1 MAQESRLVVVID
13 SQNAERNARNLGNEL
28 VSIERKGE
36 FASKS
41 MDSLSVATRALAG
54 HMAGLVTVGAAI
66 SKMDTYTGLQNRL
79 KLVTNNQAELNKAT
93 EDTFQIAQKT
103 YSAWD
108 SVLQVYQRFS
118 DNAKTLNLTMDDTA
132 RLTETVSKAVAISGA
147 SAEAADAALVQFGQ
161 ALASG
166 TLRGEELNSVMEQTP
181 ALAKA
186 IAKGMGIT
194 VGELRSVAAE
204 GKITSQEIVKALR
217 NVQDEVDALFAKT
230 DITIGQSLTLLNNEI
245 TKFVGEAGKGS
256 GAAQALSGSIQLLAN
271 NLNLIADSAFAIGIG
286 LMTKAVLTKTVAVQ
300 ASIAA
305 STKQVFATI
314 AERNAN
320 IAAAKAEV
328 ESALAEA
335 QSTQVTLTNIKATH
349 AQIMA
354 EIELEKVRLKAQITE
369 QGRTATITRMAQ
381 LGRLQAQ
388 VALEVAAAETAQSAS
403 SARLSAALT
412 AQSVATSRL
421 ALAKSALMA
430 IFSPM
435 GLAIAA
441 TAASFY
447 LLSSSSDEVKESL
460 ATQSD
465 SVSDLTDKYIKLN
478 TVQALTE
485 GVRLRKEIEQQNDAI
500 DDASGAIK
508 RFAYI
513 QKELFKLSGSDYED
527 YQNAIKSIATGA
539 SDAGDL
545 LKKMISSGRFSQTQI
560 DKLIEFSSAVA
571 ESKNKIEQGNTALKL
586 LNATSGQHVEVT
598 AESIK
603 QLTIQTNLTKVA
615 TQNFTDM
622 KTQMLDSLR
631 AQVEFIR
638 LNGGSE
644 EQVKSLNKV
653 IQAYSLNQISATDAV
668 SKFNSTAKV
677 PVDNIKKLQE
687 YAIKTDQSKIALNQ
701 ANAELKKQNDL
712 RNEYLKQHQTVLGA
726 QQGETNELNNQVAA
740 QEKLNKLRDNANK
753 DNLKNDFLIKNTKA
767 FGGGE
772 KGLDKARAASE
783 FYTDNKIPMTRSLT
797 GQEYAIFEAW
807 YKKQKEV
814 KDLQE
819 SISES
824 TRKQTKEVEKQTK
837 EAAKQAVLLAG
848 NDEKSRNMLR
858 VYLAFRN
865 AGLGDKQARVM
876 TAQVGRET
884 DFRNEA
890 MFGSHKDANNGYTNT
905 GFLSWQKSRSTKLM
919 QSLQG
924 QGVLDKNGKIQ
935 QTQDA
940 LDAMAKHAV
949 QEAMTDKS
957 YSKSKAALLNDDLDY
972 RSLERIVA
980 KNLVGWDYDGKKL
993 GKAKASQHLAK
1004 QDSYY
1009 NQLSK
1014 ILGDNPEA
1022 VSKAIGDLSK
1032 LEDEAYKARAKTLEE
1047 VKQLQATY
1055 DSETVARS
1063 KKREEEI
1070 NKATILG
1077 QSNLIPKI
1085 NERYDAEDKLAQKQ
1099 FDFEVNGYKWTEEQ
1113 KLDYTYETNSLRLVA
1128 EGKLSEDQRKVA
1140 LDGLKLQKQQELGLL
1155 KLAQEQRLFQARLS
1169 LLSETQAMQERYRL
1183 EREEIH
1189 KNTKLSIEERQK
1201 LIALSKAN
1209 QDKETRDKVNNAV
1222 QNWGGI
1228 QADMNGTGEFFRQ
1241 DQERFSRLNAANDL
1255 ADSQFAATDLNEQ
1268 NSLDGLNAQFEA
1280 GLIKQ
1285 QDYENQKTAIIQAA
1299 QDQRNQIAAEHAKNV
1314 QDIEDK
1320 YQQDRLNTQIA
1331 FGGQMMGS
1339 LTSMFGSMF
1348 GEQSKAYKI
1357 MFAADKA
1364 YAIAAAGIAIQ
1375 QNIAAASKA
1384 GFPLNIPLI
1393 AGAVAQGASIIAN
1406 IRAIKDQGFAD
1417 GGYTGSGRK
1426 YEPAGIVHKGEVVWS
1441 QEDIK
1446 RWGGVGLVENMR
1458 KSANPEAF
1466 INNHAINNTSA
1477 ENVFNRSFLSSKA
1490 FNDNQNISNI
1500 FNRPTRENQI
1510 IVNAFKPSKDA
1521 ASRSEDVQSITNQ
1534 YAGNNTSFSEVLDK
1548 SIQSSKS
1555 FNASK
1560 SIISSLSN
1568 SKVLNSN
1575 VSNSTVQNAEKE
1587 LLKEVSIFKDNG
1599 FADGGYTGK
1608 GKKYEIAGAVHKGEI
1623 VWSQDD
1629 IKKWGG
1635 VDKVEQMRRATSPE
1649 SFVSN
1654 YAQNHTTFESILNR
1668 ANQSS
1673 RIFNQSKEISN
1684 IFNKSVQDDQI
1695 IYKGNGNVP
1704 TSATSDL
1711 YHDGKVY
1718 FSSNGLVQDRSNLDD
1733 VQDFTLGRTSR
1744 PQAEIMPSIEP
1755 STPTINFKIEVINQ
1769 VSGATVEAEQLD
1781 EQTVRIIVTD
1791 ELDKQLPR
1799 KVPKLVSDQIA
1810 NPNST
1815 ISRSLTENTTARR
1828 NRT

>member
-1 MAQESRLVVVID
+1 MAQESRLVIVID
-13 SQNAERNARNLGNEL
+13 AKNAERNARNLSNEL
-28 VSIERKGE
+28 DSIERKGD
-36 FASKS
+36 FATKS
-41 MDSLSVATRALAG
+41 MDALSVATRQLAG
-54 HMAGLVTVGAAI
+54 YMAGLVTVSAAI

-79 KLVTNNQAELNKAT
+79 KLVTSSQVELNQALK
-93 EDTFQIAQKT
+93 DTFNIAQVT
-103 YSAWD
+103 GQAWD
-108 SVLQVYQRFS
+108 STAQVYQRFA
-118 DNAKTLNLTMDDTA
+118 DNAKRLGITLQQTSS
-132 RLTETVSKAVAISGA
+132 LTETVAKAIAISGGSAA
-147 SAEAADAALVQFGQ
+147 SAEAALVQFGQ

-166 TLRGEELNSVMEQTP
+166 VLRGEEFNSIAEQAP
-181 ALAKA
+181 GLLKA
-186 IAKGMGIT
+186 IATGLDTNIGQLRGM
-194 VGELRSVAAE
+194 AAE
-204 GKITSQEIVKALR
+204 GKLTADVVVKSLERAK
-217 NVQDEVDALFAKT
+217 VSVDELFGKT
-230 DITIGQSLTLLNNEI
+230 DFTIGNSLTMLNNSI
-245 TKFVGEAGKGS
+245 TQFIGEAGKGS
-256 GAAQALSGSIQLLAN
+256 GAAQALSGSIQVLAN
-271 NLNLIADSAFAIGIG
+271 NLDLIANSAFAMGIG
-286 LMTKAVLTKTVAVQ
+286 LMTKAVLTKTVAVK

-305 STKQVFATI
+305 SAQQVIANI

-668 SKFNSTAKV
+668 DKFNSTAKV
-677 PVDNIKKLQE
+677 PAENIKGLQD
-687 YAIKTDQSKIALNQ
+687 YATKTDQSKIALNQ

-740 QEKLNKLRDNANK
+740 QEKLNKLRENANK
-753 DNLKNDFLIKNTKA
+753 SMLDDQYWINNYMRNKQLLGEAKAKDFADFTLNW
-767 FGGGE
+767 
-772 KGLDKARAASE
+772 R
-783 FYTDNKIPMTRSLT
+783 
-797 GQEYAIFEAW
+797 
-807 YKKQKEV
+807 KENNIGREV
-814 KDLQE
+814 ILSKEQLQILQE
-819 SISES
+819 QWQMHLRVAAIRDEA
-824 TRKQTKEVEKQTK
+824 TNATKEQNKALRQ
-837 EAAKQAVLLAG
+837 QAVLLAG
-848 NDEKSRNMLR
+848 NNERVRNMLR
-858 VYLAFRN
+858 VYQAFRN

-890 MFGSHKDANNGYTNT
+890 MFGSHKDENNGYTNT

-1022 VSKAIGDLSK
+1022 ASKAIGDLSK
-1032 LEDEAYKARAKTLEE
+1032 FEDEAYKARAKTLEE

-1077 QSNLIPKI
+1077 QTDLIPKI
-1085 NERYDAEDKLAQKQ
+1085 KERFDAEEKLAQKQ

-1113 KLDYTYETNSLRLVA
+1113 KLEYTKETSALRLVA
-1128 EGKLSEDQRKVA
+1128 EGKLSKEQLDIAKEGLDQQYQHELELINLTKAARQSAYDQANLKALQELKQERDILAAPIGQRAGLSLQFGERNALSENDATLINKGDEAKMKLKQKEIDQLEYNKRIEDAVRIHEENKFKIQEEYAQKYQ
-1140 LDGLKLQKQQELGLL
+1140 DLQKGQYESQL
-1155 KLAQEQRLFQARLS
+1155 QIWSS
-1169 LLSETQAMQERYRL
+1169 LLNQGQSVWSNLTQSVKDA
-1183 EREEIH
+1183 
-1189 KNTKLSIEERQK
+1189 S
-1201 LIALSKAN
+1201 
-1209 QDKETRDKVNNAV
+1209 
-1222 QNWGGI
+1222 
-1228 QADMNGTGEFFRQ
+1228 
-1241 DQERFSRLNAANDL
+1241 
-1255 ADSQFAATDLNEQ
+1255 
-1268 NSLDGLNAQFEA
+1268 
-1280 GLIKQ
+1280 
-1285 QDYENQKTAIIQAA
+1285 
-1299 QDQRNQIAAEHAKNV
+1299 
-1314 QDIEDK
+1314 
-1320 YQQDRLNTQIA
+1320 
-1331 FGGQMMGS
+1331 
-1339 LTSMFGSMF
+1339 
-1348 GEQSKAYKI
+1348 GEQSKRYKT
-1357 MFAADKA
+1357 MFAMQQAF
-1364 YAIAAAGIAIQ
+1364 AIASTIVSAHLAAAQTTADITLPFVGKVPAASAILGFGYAQ
-1375 QNIAAASKA
+1375 AGMIAAQTIA
-1384 GFPLNIPLI
+1384 GF
-1393 AGAVAQGASIIAN
+1393 S
-1406 IRAIKDQGFAD
+1406 D
-1417 GGYTGSGRK
+1417 GGYTGNMGRGDV
-1426 YEPAGIVHKGEVVWS
+1426 AGVVHG
-1441 QEDIK
+1441 QEYVLNAAATK
-1446 RWGGVGLVENMR
+1446 RVGVDTLN
-1458 KSANPEAF
+1458 
-1466 INNHAINNTSA
+1466 AINSGQ
-1477 ENVFNRSFLSSKA
+1477 SFGS
-1490 FNDNQNISNI
+1490 
-1500 FNRPTRENQI
+1500 
-1510 IVNAFKPSKDA
+1510 
-1521 ASRSEDVQSITNQ
+1521 
-1534 YAGNNTSFSEVLDK
+1534 
-1548 SIQSSKS
+1548 
-1555 FNASK
+1555 
-1560 SIISSLSN
+1560 
-1568 SKVLNSN
+1568 
-1575 VSNSTVQNAEKE
+1575 
-1587 LLKEVSIFKDNG
+1587 
-1599 FADGGYTGK
+1599 
-1608 GKKYEIAGAVHKGEI
+1608 
-1623 VWSQDD
+1623 
-1629 IKKWGG
+1629 
-1635 VDKVEQMRRATSPE
+1635 
-1649 SFVSN
+1649 
-1654 YAQNHTTFESILNR
+1654 
-1668 ANQSS
+1668 
-1673 RIFNQSKEISN
+1673 
-1684 IFNKSVQDDQI
+1684 
-1695 IYKGNGNVP
+1695 
-1704 TSATSDL
+1704 
-1711 YHDGKVY
+1711 
-1718 FSSNGLVQDRSNLDD
+1718 
-1733 VQDFTLGRTSR
+1733 
-1744 PQAEIMPSIEP
+1744 
-1755 STPTINFKIEVINQ
+1755 
-1769 VSGATVEAEQLD
+1769 SGATVLEPIVNVYVMEGQTADVTRNDDGSLDVRIRQIAGEVAEQVFL
-1781 EQTVRIIVTD
+1781 QGI
-1791 ELDKQLPR
+1791 Q
-1799 KVPKLVSDQIA
+1799 
-1810 NPNST
+1810 NPNSR
-1815 ISRSLTENTTARR
+1815 ISKAFKQNYNATPRR
-1828 NRT
+1828 Q

>member
-1 MAQESRLVVVID
+1 
-13 SQNAERNARNLGNEL
+13 
-28 VSIERKGE
+28 
-36 FASKS
+36 
-41 MDSLSVATRALAG
+41 
-54 HMAGLVTVGAAI
+54 
-66 SKMDTYTGLQNRL
+66 
-79 KLVTNNQAELNKAT
+79 
-93 EDTFQIAQKT
+93 
-103 YSAWD
+103 
-108 SVLQVYQRFS
+108 
-118 DNAKTLNLTMDDTA
+118 
-132 RLTETVSKAVAISGA
+132 
-147 SAEAADAALVQFGQ
+147 
-161 ALASG
+161 
-166 TLRGEELNSVMEQTP
+166 
-181 ALAKA
+181 
-186 IAKGMGIT
+186 IT

-204 GKITSQEIVKALR
+204 GKITSQEIVKALK

-388 VALEVAAAETAQSAS
+388 VALEVAAAETAQSAAS
-403 SARLSAALT
+403 SRLSAALT

-545 LKKMISSGRFSQTQI
+545 LKKMISSGRFSQNQI

-586 LNATSGQHVEVT
+586 LNATSRQHVEVT

-668 SKFNSTAKV
+668 SKFNSTAKI
-677 PVDNIKKLQE
+677 PAENIKGLQDH
-687 YAIKTDQSKIALNQ
+687 ATKTDQSKIALNQ

-712 RNEYLKQHQTVLGA
+712 RNEYLKQHQTVLAA

-753 DNLKNDFLIKNTKA
+753 DILKNDFLIKNTKA

-797 GQEYAIFEAW
+797 SQEAAIFEAW
-807 YKKQKEV
+807 YKKQKEA

-819 SISES
+819 SITES
-824 TRKQTKEVEKQTK
+824 SRKQTKESEKKLKITQAELEVAK
-837 EAAKQAVLLAG
+837 RSAALIESSGLGKYAESKGIPSSVIAGLLAQESQG
-848 NDEKSRNMLR
+848 IREAKSHTGAIGYFQTTSGYRKQNNMSVADSYDLEKSGKIVIDNIAK
-858 VYLAFRN
+858 VYEKTGDLAQAILSHN
-865 AGLGDKQARVM
+865 AGEGGARQFTKTGKVKGS
-876 TAQVGRET
+876 AE
-884 DFRNEA
+884 RNKEV
-890 MFGSHKDANNGYTNT
+890 SQY
-905 GFLSWQKSRSTKLM
+905 
-919 QSLQG
+919 
-924 QGVLDKNGKIQ
+924 
-935 QTQDA
+935 
-940 LDAMAKHAV
+940 
-949 QEAMTDKS
+949 
-957 YSKSKAALLNDDLDY
+957 
-972 RSLERIVA
+972 VA
-980 KNLVGWDYDGKKL
+980 KVSRYSDIIAGGVGKGGLSDGDSDRAY
-993 GKAKASQHLAK
+993 GKQ
-1004 QDSYY
+1004 
-1009 NQLSK
+1009 
-1014 ILGDNPEA
+1014 I
-1022 VSKAIGDLSK
+1022 
-1032 LEDEAYKARAKTLEE
+1032 KARLEL
-1047 VKQLQATY
+1047 VKQGLNLQEQYEEEQAKRTK
-1055 DSETVARS
+1055 ARN
-1063 KKREEEI
+1063 EEI
-1070 NKATILG
+1070 NLAQQTG
-1077 QSNLIPKI
+1077 QTALIPKI
-1085 NERYDAEDKLAQKQ
+1085 KERYKAQDELAKLQQ
-1099 FDFEVNGYKWTEEQ
+1099 DFEVNGYKWTEKQ
-1113 KLDYTYETNSLRLVA
+1113 KLEYTYETNSLRLVA

-1140 LDGLKLQKQQELGLL
+1140 LGGLELQKQQELGLL
-1155 KLAQEQRLFQARLS
+1155 KLAQEQRLFQAEQFMLGEMERIKKRYALEYDEIS
-1169 LLSETQAMQERYRL
+1169 KITDLEERRRKMSAFQADFIRNGVGNPTIDQYDTSSQFLKSTNYTKPKQTNMQVLDEDYAQTYQKLKDNLAAVLESEKASYQERL
-1183 EREEIH
+1183 EA
-1189 KNTKLSIEERQK
+1189 ERVFKEARQQMDNEYH
-1201 LIALSKAN
+1201 LKAIDARKADHDS
-1209 QDKETRDKVNNAV
+1209 QLQLYSQMISSASST
-1222 QNWGGI
+1222 WGGLTQI
-1228 QADMNGTGEFFRQ
+1228 VKDARGEN
-1241 DQERFSRLNAANDL
+1241 SRSFKAMFIAQQSFAIASAIISAHL
-1255 ADSQFAATDLNEQ
+1255 AATQVAADATIPFFGAKIAASTAMLAMGYAN
-1268 NSLDGLNAQFEA
+1268 A
-1280 GLIKQ
+1280 GLI
-1285 QDYENQKTAIIQAA
+1285 A
-1299 QDQRNQIAAEHAKNV
+1299 
-1314 QDIEDK
+1314 
-1320 YQQDRLNTQIA
+1320 
-1331 FGGQMMGS
+1331 GQ
-1339 LTSMFGSMF
+1339 T
-1348 GEQSKAYKI
+1348 I
-1357 MFAADKA
+1357 
-1364 YAIAAAGIAIQ
+1364 
-1375 QNIAAASKA
+1375 A
-1384 GFPLNIPLI
+1384 GF
-1393 AGAVAQGASIIAN
+1393 S
-1406 IRAIKDQGFAD
+1406 D
-1417 GGYTGSGRK
+1417 GGFTGSGGK
-1426 YEPAGIVHKGEVVWS
+1426 YQPAGIVHKGEIVWS

-1446 RWGGVGLVENMR
+1446 RWGGVGLVEKMR

-1466 INNHAINNTSA
+1466 LNN
-1477 ENVFNRSFLSSKA
+1477 
-1490 FNDNQNISNI
+1490 
-1500 FNRPTRENQI
+1500 
-1510 IVNAFKPSKDA
+1510 
-1521 ASRSEDVQSITNQ
+1521 
-1534 YAGNNTSFSEVLDK
+1534 
-1548 SIQSSKS
+1548 
-1555 FNASK
+1555 NAS
-1560 SIISSLSN
+1560 
-1568 SKVLNSN
+1568 
-1575 VSNSTVQNAEKE
+1575 
-1587 LLKEVSIFKDNG
+1587 
-1599 FADGGYTGK
+1599 ADS
-1608 GKKYEIAGAVHKGEI
+1608 V
-1623 VWSQDD
+1623 
-1629 IKKWGG
+1629 
-1635 VDKVEQMRRATSPE
+1635 MRRAMMSSSAFIE
-1649 SFVSN
+1649 SQKQ
-1654 YAQNHTTFESILNR
+1654 AD
-1668 ANQSS
+1668 
-1673 RIFNQSKEISN
+1673 IFNQP
-1684 IFNKSVQDDQI
+1684 VQDTQI
-1695 IYKGNGNVP
+1695 IYKGNRDIP
-1704 TSATSDL
+1704 KLASSANSDL
-1711 YHDGKVY
+1711 FHDGKVY
-1718 FSSNGLVQDRSNLDD
+1718 FSSNGLVQDRSNLED
-1733 VQDFTLGRTSR
+1733 VQDFTIGQAAR

-1828 NRT
+1828 NR

>member
-1 MAQESRLVVVID
+1 MAQESRLVIVID
-13 SQNAERNARNLGNEL
+13 AKNAERNARNLGNEL
-28 VSIERKGE
+28 DSIERKGD
-36 FASKS
+36 FATKS
-41 MDSLSVATRALAG
+41 MDGLSVATRQLAG
-54 HMAGLVTVGAAI
+54 YMAGLVTVSAAI

-79 KLVTNNQAELNKAT
+79 KLVTNSQVELNKAT
-93 EDTFQIAQKT
+93 EDTFRIAQKT

-147 SAEAADAALVQFGQ
+147 SAQAADAALVQFGQ

-204 GKITSQEIVKALR
+204 GKITSQEIVKALK

-388 VALEVAAAETAQSAS
+388 VALEVAAAETAQSAAS
-403 SARLSAALT
+403 SRLSAALT

-447 LLSSSSDEVKESL
+447 LLSSSSDEAKESL

-539 SDAGDL
+539 NDAGDL

-668 SKFNSTAKV
+668 SKFNSTAKI
-677 PVDNIKKLQE
+677 PAENIKGLQDH
-687 YAIKTDQSKIALNQ
+687 ATKTDQSKIALNQ

-712 RNEYLKQHQTVLGA
+712 RNEYLKQHQTVLAA

-753 DNLKNDFLIKNTKA
+753 DILKNDFLIKNTKA

-797 GQEYAIFEAW
+797 SQEAAIFEAW

-837 EAAKQAVLLAG
+837 ESAKQAVLLAG
-848 NDEKSRNMLR
+848 NNERVRNMLR
-858 VYLAFRN
+858 VYQAFRN
-865 AGLGDKQARVM
+865 AGLGDKQARVL
-876 TAQVGRET
+876 TAQVGREN

-905 GFLSWQKSRSTKLM
+905 GFISWQKGRSTKLM
-919 QSLQG
+919 QTLQG
-924 QGVLDKNGKIQ
+924 QGVLDKKGQIQ

-940 LDAMAKHAV
+940 LDAQAKFLL
-949 QEAMTDKS
+949 QEVMTNKS
-957 YSKSKAALLNDDLDY
+957 YSKSKNALLNDDLDY
-972 RSLERIVA
+972 RSLEKIIG
-980 KNLVGWDYDGKKL
+980 KNLIGWDYEGKKL
-993 GKAKASQHLAK
+993 GKEKASQHLAK
-1004 QDSYY
+1004 QDSYF
-1009 NQLSK
+1009 NQLNK
-1014 ILGDNPEA
+1014 ILGASPDA
-1022 VSKAIGDLSK
+1022 ASKAIGDLSK
-1032 LEDEAYKARAKTLEE
+1032 FEDEAYKARAKTLEE

-1085 NERYDAEDKLAQKQ
+1085 KERFDAQDQLAQKQ
-1099 FDFEVNGYKWTEEQ
+1099 FDFEVNGHEWTEEK
-1113 KLDYTYETNSLRLVA
+1113 KLEYTYETNSLRLVA
-1128 EGKLSEDQRKVA
+1128 EGKLTEEQRKIA
-1140 LDGLKLQKQQELGLL
+1140 IDSFKLQKQQELGLL

-1183 EREEIH
+1183 EREEIL

-1201 LIALSKAN
+1201 LIALSKAT

-1228 QADMNGTGEFFRQ
+1228 QASITGNSGQFALE
-1241 DQERFSRLNAANDL
+1241 QERFSRYDASQKVFDSQL
-1255 ADSQFAATDLNEQ
+1255 ADIETQEQ
-1268 NSLDGLNAQFEA
+1268 DPNANLEALNAQREQIMKEHFERLKLIESTYQNDSMSLQLGYGANVTGALA
-1280 GLIKQ
+1280 GMFRNMLGESSSAYRILYESQRAFALAQAGMNMWKAASDAYANEPGTWYQKAAAAAIATIKSG
-1285 QDYENQKTAIIQAA
+1285 TFVSLIQAA
-1299 QDQRNQIAAEHAKNV
+1299 
-1314 QDIEDK
+1314 
-1320 YQQDRLNTQIA
+1320 T
-1331 FGGQMMGS
+1331 
-1339 LTSMFGSMF
+1339 
-1348 GEQSKAYKI
+1348 
-1357 MFAADKA
+1357 
-1364 YAIAAAGIAIQ
+1364 
-1375 QNIAAASKA
+1375 
-1384 GFPLNIPLI
+1384 P
-1393 AGAVAQGASIIAN
+1393 
-1406 IRAIKDQGFAD
+1406 QGFAD
-1417 GGYTGSGRK
+1417 GGYTGNGLK
-1426 YEPAGIVHKGEVVWS
+1426 HTPAGIVHKGEVVWS

-1446 RWGGVGLVENMR
+1446 RWGGVSVVESMR
-1458 KSANPEAF
+1458 QSKPSGYANGGYVS
-1466 INNHAINNTSA
+1466 NNQTDAIATVREHRQFDAINSGRTEKSQPTVTIINKTS
-1477 ENVFNRSFLSSKA
+1477 EKV
-1490 FNDNQNISNI
+1490 
-1500 FNRPTRENQI
+1500 
-1510 IVNAFKPSKDA
+1510 DA
-1521 ASRSEDVQSITNQ
+1521 TSEWD
-1534 YAGNNTSFSEVLDK
+1534 G
-1548 SIQSSKS
+1548 
-1555 FNASK
+1555 
-1560 SIISSLSN
+1560 
-1568 SKVLNSN
+1568 
-1575 VSNSTVQNAEKE
+1575 KE
-1587 LLKEVSIFKDNG
+1587 LTVILKEYQKQNE
-1599 FADGGYTGK
+1599 AM
-1608 GKKYEIAGAVHKGEI
+1608 
-1623 VWSQDD
+1623 
-1629 IKKWGG
+1629 
-1635 VDKVEQMRRATSPE
+1635 VDA
-1649 SFVSN
+1649 
-1654 YAQNHTTFESILNR
+1654 
-1668 ANQSS
+1668 
-1673 RIFNQSKEISN
+1673 
-1684 IFNKSVQDDQI
+1684 
-1695 IYKGNGNVP
+1695 
-1704 TSATSDL
+1704 
-1711 YHDGKVY
+1711 
-1718 FSSNGLVQDRSNLDD
+1718 
-1733 VQDFTLGRTSR
+1733 
-1744 PQAEIMPSIEP
+1744 
-1755 STPTINFKIEVINQ
+1755 KIEKRFRMSKRQ
-1769 VSGATVEAEQLD
+1769 GW
-1781 EQTVRIIVTD
+1781 
-1791 ELDKQLPR
+1791 
-1799 KVPKLVSDQIA
+1799 
-1810 NPNST
+1810 
-1815 ISRSLTENTTARR
+1815 
-1828 NRT
+1828 

>member
-1 MAQESRLVVVID
+1 
-13 SQNAERNARNLGNEL
+13 
-28 VSIERKGE
+28 
-36 FASKS
+36 
-41 MDSLSVATRALAG
+41 
-54 HMAGLVTVGAAI
+54 
-66 SKMDTYTGLQNRL
+66 
-79 KLVTNNQAELNKAT
+79 
-93 EDTFQIAQKT
+93 
-103 YSAWD
+103 
-108 SVLQVYQRFS
+108 
-118 DNAKTLNLTMDDTA
+118 
-132 RLTETVSKAVAISGA
+132 
-147 SAEAADAALVQFGQ
+147 
-161 ALASG
+161 
-166 TLRGEELNSVMEQTP
+166 MEQTP

-204 GKITSQEIVKALR
+204 GKITSQEIVKALK

-388 VALEVAAAETAQSAS
+388 VALEVAAAETAQSAAS
-403 SARLSAALT
+403 SRLSAALT

-545 LKKMISSGRFSQTQI
+545 LKKMISSGRFSQNQI

-586 LNATSGQHVEVT
+586 LNATSRQHVEVT

-668 SKFNSTAKV
+668 SKFNSTAKI
-677 PVDNIKKLQE
+677 PAENIKGLQDH
-687 YAIKTDQSKIALNQ
+687 ATKTDQSKIALNQ

-712 RNEYLKQHQTVLGA
+712 RNEYLKQHQTVLAA

-753 DNLKNDFLIKNTKA
+753 DILKNDFLIKNTKA

-797 GQEYAIFEAW
+797 SQEAAIFEAW
-807 YKKQKEV
+807 YKKQKEA

-819 SISES
+819 SITES
-824 TRKQTKEVEKQTK
+824 SRKQTKESEKKLKITQAELEVAK
-837 EAAKQAVLLAG
+837 RSAALIESSGLGKYAESKGIPSSVIAGLLAQESQG
-848 NDEKSRNMLR
+848 IREAKSHTGAIGYFQTTSGYRKQNNMSVADSYDLEKSGKIVIDNIAK
-858 VYLAFRN
+858 VYEKTGDLAQAILSHN
-865 AGLGDKQARVM
+865 AGEGGARQFTKTGKVKGS
-876 TAQVGRET
+876 AE
-884 DFRNEA
+884 RNKEV
-890 MFGSHKDANNGYTNT
+890 SQY
-905 GFLSWQKSRSTKLM
+905 
-919 QSLQG
+919 
-924 QGVLDKNGKIQ
+924 
-935 QTQDA
+935 
-940 LDAMAKHAV
+940 
-949 QEAMTDKS
+949 
-957 YSKSKAALLNDDLDY
+957 
-972 RSLERIVA
+972 VA
-980 KNLVGWDYDGKKL
+980 KVSRYSDIIAGGVGKGGLSDGDSDRAY
-993 GKAKASQHLAK
+993 GKQ
-1004 QDSYY
+1004 
-1009 NQLSK
+1009 
-1014 ILGDNPEA
+1014 I
-1022 VSKAIGDLSK
+1022 
-1032 LEDEAYKARAKTLEE
+1032 KARLEL
-1047 VKQLQATY
+1047 VKQGLNLQEQYEEEQAKRTK
-1055 DSETVARS
+1055 ARN
-1063 KKREEEI
+1063 EEI
-1070 NKATILG
+1070 NLAQQTG
-1077 QSNLIPKI
+1077 QTALIPKI
-1085 NERYDAEDKLAQKQ
+1085 KERYKAQDELAKLQQ
-1099 FDFEVNGYKWTEEQ
+1099 DFEVNGYKWTEKQ
-1113 KLDYTYETNSLRLVA
+1113 KLEYTYETNSLRLVA

-1140 LDGLKLQKQQELGLL
+1140 LGGLELQKQQELGLL
-1155 KLAQEQRLFQARLS
+1155 KLAQEQRLFQAEQFMLGEMERIKKRYALEYDEIS
-1169 LLSETQAMQERYRL
+1169 KITDLEERRRKMSAFQADFIRNGVGNPTIDQYDTSSQFLKSTNYTKPKQTNMQVLDEDYAQTYQKLKDNLAAVLESEKASYQERL
-1183 EREEIH
+1183 EA
-1189 KNTKLSIEERQK
+1189 ERVFKEARQQMDNEYH
-1201 LIALSKAN
+1201 LKAIDARKADHDS
-1209 QDKETRDKVNNAV
+1209 QLQLYSQMISSASST
-1222 QNWGGI
+1222 WGGLTQI
-1228 QADMNGTGEFFRQ
+1228 VKDARGEN
-1241 DQERFSRLNAANDL
+1241 SRSFKAMFIAQQSFAIASAIISAHL
-1255 ADSQFAATDLNEQ
+1255 AATQVAADATIPFFGAKIAASTAMLAMGYAN
-1268 NSLDGLNAQFEA
+1268 A
-1280 GLIKQ
+1280 GLI
-1285 QDYENQKTAIIQAA
+1285 A
-1299 QDQRNQIAAEHAKNV
+1299 
-1314 QDIEDK
+1314 
-1320 YQQDRLNTQIA
+1320 
-1331 FGGQMMGS
+1331 GQ
-1339 LTSMFGSMF
+1339 T
-1348 GEQSKAYKI
+1348 I
-1357 MFAADKA
+1357 
-1364 YAIAAAGIAIQ
+1364 
-1375 QNIAAASKA
+1375 A
-1384 GFPLNIPLI
+1384 GF
-1393 AGAVAQGASIIAN
+1393 S
-1406 IRAIKDQGFAD
+1406 D
-1417 GGYTGSGRK
+1417 GGFTGSGGK
-1426 YEPAGIVHKGEVVWS
+1426 YQPAGIVHKGEIVWS

-1446 RWGGVGLVENMR
+1446 RWGGVGLVEKMR

-1466 INNHAINNTSA
+1466 LNN
-1477 ENVFNRSFLSSKA
+1477 
-1490 FNDNQNISNI
+1490 
-1500 FNRPTRENQI
+1500 
-1510 IVNAFKPSKDA
+1510 
-1521 ASRSEDVQSITNQ
+1521 
-1534 YAGNNTSFSEVLDK
+1534 
-1548 SIQSSKS
+1548 
-1555 FNASK
+1555 NAS
-1560 SIISSLSN
+1560 
-1568 SKVLNSN
+1568 
-1575 VSNSTVQNAEKE
+1575 
-1587 LLKEVSIFKDNG
+1587 
-1599 FADGGYTGK
+1599 ADS
-1608 GKKYEIAGAVHKGEI
+1608 V
-1623 VWSQDD
+1623 
-1629 IKKWGG
+1629 
-1635 VDKVEQMRRATSPE
+1635 MRRAMMSSSAFIE
-1649 SFVSN
+1649 SQKQ
-1654 YAQNHTTFESILNR
+1654 AD
-1668 ANQSS
+1668 
-1673 RIFNQSKEISN
+1673 IFNQP
-1684 IFNKSVQDDQI
+1684 VQDTQI
-1695 IYKGNGNVP
+1695 IYKGNGSVP
-1704 TSATSDL
+1704 TAASSANSDL
-1711 YHDGKVY
+1711 FHDGKVY
-1718 FSSNGLVQDRSNLDD
+1718 FSSNGIVQDRSNLDD

-1744 PQAEIMPSIEP
+1744 PQAEIMPSIEQ
-1755 STPTINFKIEVINQ
+1755 SSPTINFKIEVVNQ

-1781 EQTVRIIVTD
+1781 EKTVRIIVTD

-1828 NRT
+1828 NR

>member
-1 MAQESRLVVVID
+1 MAQEARLVIVID
-13 SQNAERNARNLGNEL
+13 SERAKRTAQDLSVEL
-28 VSIERKGE
+28 DSITKKGD

-41 MDSLSVATRALAG
+41 MDRMSVATRALAG
-54 HMAGLVTVGAAI
+54 YMAGLLTVGSAI

-79 KLVTNNQAELNKAT
+79 KLVTNNQVELNKAT
-93 EDTFQIAQKT
+93 EDTFRIAQKT

-204 GKITSQEIVKALR
+204 GKITSQEIVKALK

-388 VALEVAAAETAQSAS
+388 VALEVAAAETAQSAAS
-403 SARLSAALT
+403 SRLSAALT

-545 LKKMISSGRFSQTQI
+545 LKKMISSGRFSQNQI

-586 LNATSGQHVEVT
+586 LNATSRQHVEVT

-668 SKFNSTAKV
+668 SKFNSTAKI
-677 PVDNIKKLQE
+677 PAENIKGLQDH
-687 YAIKTDQSKIALNQ
+687 ATKTDQSKIALNQ

-712 RNEYLKQHQTVLGA
+712 RNEYLKQHQTVLAA

-753 DNLKNDFLIKNTKA
+753 DILKNDFLIKNTKA

-797 GQEYAIFEAW
+797 SQEAAIFEAW
-807 YKKQKEV
+807 YKKQKEA

-819 SISES
+819 SITES
-824 TRKQTKEVEKQTK
+824 SRKQTKESEKKLKITQAELEVAK
-837 EAAKQAVLLAG
+837 RSAALIESSGLGKYAESKGIPSSVIAGLLAQESQG
-848 NDEKSRNMLR
+848 IREAKSHTGAIGYFQTTSGYRKQNNMSVADSYDLEKSGKIVIDNIAK
-858 VYLAFRN
+858 VYEKTGDLAQAILSHN
-865 AGLGDKQARVM
+865 AGEGGARQFTKTGKVKGS
-876 TAQVGRET
+876 AE
-884 DFRNEA
+884 RNKEV
-890 MFGSHKDANNGYTNT
+890 SQY
-905 GFLSWQKSRSTKLM
+905 
-919 QSLQG
+919 
-924 QGVLDKNGKIQ
+924 
-935 QTQDA
+935 
-940 LDAMAKHAV
+940 
-949 QEAMTDKS
+949 
-957 YSKSKAALLNDDLDY
+957 
-972 RSLERIVA
+972 VA
-980 KNLVGWDYDGKKL
+980 KVSRYSDIIAGGVGKGGLSDGDSDRAY
-993 GKAKASQHLAK
+993 GKQ
-1004 QDSYY
+1004 
-1009 NQLSK
+1009 
-1014 ILGDNPEA
+1014 I
-1022 VSKAIGDLSK
+1022 
-1032 LEDEAYKARAKTLEE
+1032 KARLEL
-1047 VKQLQATY
+1047 VKQGLNLQEQYEEEQAKRTK
-1055 DSETVARS
+1055 ARN
-1063 KKREEEI
+1063 EEI
-1070 NKATILG
+1070 NLAQQTG
-1077 QSNLIPKI
+1077 QTALIPKI
-1085 NERYDAEDKLAQKQ
+1085 KERYKAQDELAKLQQ
-1099 FDFEVNGYKWTEEQ
+1099 DFEVNGYKWTEKQ
-1113 KLDYTYETNSLRLVA
+1113 KLEYTYETNSLRLVA

-1140 LDGLKLQKQQELGLL
+1140 LGGLELQKQQELGLL
-1155 KLAQEQRLFQARLS
+1155 KLAQEQRLFQAEQFMLGEMERIKKRYALEYDEIS
-1169 LLSETQAMQERYRL
+1169 KITDLEERRRKMSAFQADFIRNGVGNPTIDQYDTSSQFLKSTNYTKPKQTNMQVLDEDYAQTYQKLKDNLAAVLESEKASYQERL
-1183 EREEIH
+1183 EA
-1189 KNTKLSIEERQK
+1189 ERVFKEARQQMDNEYH
-1201 LIALSKAN
+1201 LKAIDARKADHDS
-1209 QDKETRDKVNNAV
+1209 QLQLYSQMISSASST
-1222 QNWGGI
+1222 WGGLTQI
-1228 QADMNGTGEFFRQ
+1228 VKDARGEN
-1241 DQERFSRLNAANDL
+1241 SRSFKAMFIAQQSFAIASAIISAHL
-1255 ADSQFAATDLNEQ
+1255 AATQVAADATIPFFGAKIAASTAMLAMGYAN
-1268 NSLDGLNAQFEA
+1268 A
-1280 GLIKQ
+1280 GLI
-1285 QDYENQKTAIIQAA
+1285 A
-1299 QDQRNQIAAEHAKNV
+1299 
-1314 QDIEDK
+1314 
-1320 YQQDRLNTQIA
+1320 
-1331 FGGQMMGS
+1331 GQ
-1339 LTSMFGSMF
+1339 T
-1348 GEQSKAYKI
+1348 I
-1357 MFAADKA
+1357 
-1364 YAIAAAGIAIQ
+1364 
-1375 QNIAAASKA
+1375 A
-1384 GFPLNIPLI
+1384 GF
-1393 AGAVAQGASIIAN
+1393 S
-1406 IRAIKDQGFAD
+1406 D
-1417 GGYTGSGRK
+1417 GGFTGSGGK
-1426 YEPAGIVHKGEVVWS
+1426 YQPAGIVHKGEIVWS

-1446 RWGGVGLVENMR
+1446 RWGGVGLVEKMR

-1466 INNHAINNTSA
+1466 LNN
-1477 ENVFNRSFLSSKA
+1477 
-1490 FNDNQNISNI
+1490 
-1500 FNRPTRENQI
+1500 
-1510 IVNAFKPSKDA
+1510 
-1521 ASRSEDVQSITNQ
+1521 
-1534 YAGNNTSFSEVLDK
+1534 
-1548 SIQSSKS
+1548 
-1555 FNASK
+1555 NAS
-1560 SIISSLSN
+1560 
-1568 SKVLNSN
+1568 
-1575 VSNSTVQNAEKE
+1575 
-1587 LLKEVSIFKDNG
+1587 
-1599 FADGGYTGK
+1599 ADS
-1608 GKKYEIAGAVHKGEI
+1608 V
-1623 VWSQDD
+1623 
-1629 IKKWGG
+1629 
-1635 VDKVEQMRRATSPE
+1635 MRRAMMSSNAFIE
-1649 SFVSN
+1649 S
-1654 YAQNHTTFESILNR
+1654 QK
-1668 ANQSS
+1668 QSD
-1673 RIFNQSKEISN
+1673 IFNQP
-1684 IFNKSVQDDQI
+1684 VQDTQI
-1695 IYKGNGNVP
+1695 IYKGNRSVP
-1704 TSATSDL
+1704 ITSSSASSDL
-1711 YHDGKVY
+1711 FHDGKVY
-1718 FSSNGLVQDRSNLDD
+1718 FSSNGFVQDRSNLED
-1733 VQDFTLGRTSR
+1733 VQDFTMGQAAR

-1755 STPTINFKIEVINQ
+1755 ASPTINFKIEVINQ

-1799 KVPKLVSDQIA
+1799 KVPKLVSDQIG

-1828 NRT
+1828 NR

>member
-1 MAQESRLVVVID
+1 MAQESRLVIVID

-54 HMAGLVTVGAAI
+54 HMAGLLTVGSAI

-79 KLVTNNQAELNKAT
+79 KLVTNNQVELNKAT
-93 EDTFQIAQKT
+93 EDTFRIAQKT

-217 NVQDEVDALFAKT
+217 NVESDVDALFAKT

-256 GAAQALSGSIQLLAN
+256 GAAQVLAGSVQTLAS
-271 NLNLIADSAFAIGIG
+271 NLDLIADGALVVGIG
-286 LMTKAVLTKTVAVQ
+286 YITRAILMKSAAIKEGMASTLASRQ
-300 ASIAA
+300 ASVLNAQAEYAEATAA
-305 STKQVFATI
+305 L
-314 AERNAN
+314 N
-320 IAAAKAEV
+320 AAKAH
-328 ESALAEA
+328 LANVRA
-335 QSTQVTLTNIKATH
+335 TN
-349 AQIMA
+349 
-354 EIELEKVRLKAQITE
+354 
-369 QGRTATITRMAQ
+369 
-381 LGRLQAQ
+381 
-388 VALEVAAAETAQSAS
+388 AETQ
-403 SARLSAALT
+403 
-412 AQSVATSRL
+412 
-421 ALAKSALMA
+421 AK
-430 IFSPM
+430 F
-435 GLAIAA
+435 GA
-441 TAASFY
+441 TAA
-447 LLSSSSDEVKESL
+447 
-460 ATQSD
+460 ATRYAQAQAA
-465 SVSDLTDKYIKLN
+465 VTAATNAQTAAQIKLN
-478 TVQALTE
+478 TATSIAGRLAKGAFGLIGGWAGVATLGVMGLAAAYSYFNNKAEEAKQKLAEQAKVAEKADEELKKLTGNDKAKAVNDLTTAFNAQNKALE
-485 GVRLRKEIEQQNDAI
+485 KSSRAVGSALIDIENYARGNREVEKISQEARTGTISYTEAIERLNKIKLPTDLYENLKKQAAQYDDNASKASLSAEKLKLFGVEVSLAGNKA
-500 DDASGAIK
+500 
-508 RFAYI
+508 
-513 QKELFKLSGSDYED
+513 
-527 YQNAIKSIATGA
+527 QNAAAQHQKQA
-539 SDAGDL
+539 DAL
-545 LKKMISSGRFSQTQI
+545 
-560 DKLIEFSSAVA
+560 
-571 ESKNKIEQGNTALKL
+571 GNTATEAEKATKALQDYQAKQKDSVIDSIYKSGWLDKGYTVAQANAILELQKAKGMSAILSKDEIDSALRNLKIIEAQQEREDKLTEAKRKQTQEIEKQAKLTKRLVGISGQSGIGTGPHLDVRYGGSMSGQKVSNEHLARLQAGGKPLSSYKISSNYGPRQAPTKGASSFHKGIDFSMPEGTPITTNVAVKDIKTWYDSKGGGYVSEVIFEDGVSLKL
-586 LNATSGQHVEVT
+586 LHQSPKMQSKVKGGASKGSDKAAGDIQSQLDRQLDAQRSLENEVASEVQRIQNNLKVRLEDVDKAGFSPERT
-598 AESIK
+598 AEIK
-603 QLTIQTNLTKVA
+603 
-615 TQNFTDM
+615 
-622 KTQMLDSLR
+622 
-631 AQVEFIR
+631 
-638 LNGGSE
+638 
-644 EQVKSLNKV
+644 
-653 IQAYSLNQISATDAV
+653 
-668 SKFNSTAKV
+668 
-677 PVDNIKKLQE
+677 
-687 YAIKTDQSKIALNQ
+687 
-701 ANAELKKQNDL
+701 AELQRRADND
-712 RNEYLKQHQTVLGA
+712 
-726 QQGETNELNNQVAA
+726 VA
-740 QEKLNKLRDNANK
+740 
-753 DNLKNDFLIKNTKA
+753 I
-767 FGGGE
+767 
-772 KGLDKARAASE
+772 
-783 FYTDNKIPMTRSLT
+783 
-797 GQEYAIFEAW
+797 
-807 YKKQKEV
+807 
-814 KDLQE
+814 
-819 SISES
+819 
-824 TRKQTKEVEKQTK
+824 
-837 EAAKQAVLLAG
+837 AKQAI
-848 NDEKSRNMLR
+848 R
-858 VYLAFRN
+858 
-865 AGLGDKQARVM
+865 
-876 TAQVGRET
+876 
-884 DFRNEA
+884 
-890 MFGSHKDANNGYTNT
+890 
-905 GFLSWQKSRSTKLM
+905 
-919 QSLQG
+919 
-924 QGVLDKNGKIQ
+924 
-935 QTQDA
+935 
-940 LDAMAKHAV
+940 
-949 QEAMTDKS
+949 
-957 YSKSKAALLNDDLDY
+957 
-972 RSLERIVA
+972 
-980 KNLVGWDYDGKKL
+980 
-993 GKAKASQHLAK
+993 
-1004 QDSYY
+1004 
-1009 NQLSK
+1009 
-1014 ILGDNPEA
+1014 
-1022 VSKAIGDLSK
+1022 SK
-1032 LEDEAYKARAKTLEE
+1032 LEDYKEFRK
-1047 VKQLQATY
+1047 
-1055 DSETVARS
+1055 
-1063 KKREEEI
+1063 
-1070 NKATILG
+1070 
-1077 QSNLIPKI
+1077 
-1085 NERYDAEDKLAQKQ
+1085 
-1099 FDFEVNGYKWTEEQ
+1099 TEEQ
-1113 KLDYTYETNSLRLVA
+1113 LLEESFNRKKFNAAHDIE
-1128 EGKLSEDQRKVA
+1128 LSKSE
-1140 LDGLKLQKQQELGLL
+1140 QKQAVELLNQQYQQELGLL

-1183 EREEIH
+1183 EREEIA
-1189 KNTKLSIEERQK
+1189 KTVKDEEEKRK
-1201 LIALSKAN
+1201 RLALSKAN

-1228 QADMNGTGEFFRQ
+1228 QVDMNGTSEFFRQ

-1255 ADSQFAATDLNEQ
+1255 ADSQFAATDLDEKNG
-1268 NSLDGLNAQFEA
+1268 LDNLNAQMEA

-1285 QDYENQKTAIIQAA
+1285 QDFENRKTAIIQAA
-1299 QDQRNQIAAEHAKNV
+1299 QDQRNQIAAEYAKNA

-1384 GFPLNIPLI
+1384 GFPYNLPLI

-1417 GGYTGSGRK
+1417 GGYTGSGGK

-1441 QEDIK
+1441 QEDIR

-1500 FNRPTRENQI
+1500 FNQSSREDQI
-1510 IVNAFKPSKDA
+1510 IVKALKPSNEVVLQ
-1521 ASRSEDVQSITNQ
+1521 SGDVQNITNQ
-1534 YAGNNTSFSEVLDK
+1534 YAGNNTNFSEVLDK

-1560 SIISSLSN
+1560 SIVSSLSN

-1718 FSSNGLVQDRSNLDD
+1718 FSSNGLVQDRSNLED
-1733 VQDFTLGRTSR
+1733 VQDFTMGQAAR
-1744 PQAEIMPSIEP
+1744 PQAEMMPSIEP
-1755 STPTINFKIEVINQ
+1755 ASPTINFKIEVINQ
-1769 VSGATVEAEQLD
+1769 ASRATVEAEQLD
-1781 EQTVRIIVTD
+1781 EQTVRIIVKD

-1799 KVPKLVSDQIA
+1799 TVPKLVSDQIG

-1828 NRT
+1828 NR